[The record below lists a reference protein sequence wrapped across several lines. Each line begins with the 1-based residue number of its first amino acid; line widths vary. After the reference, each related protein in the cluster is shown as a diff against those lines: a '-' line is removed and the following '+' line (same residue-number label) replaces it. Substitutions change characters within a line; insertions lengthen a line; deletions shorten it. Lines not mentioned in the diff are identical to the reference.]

1 MENVQ
6 ILARAVDGAI
16 ASSLAYPLPRFVH
29 RLMDNT
35 HLSAAADD
43 IGEGRGEKDLD
54 TKGEEENMDA
64 FVTSKPRLRETLP

>member
-1 MENVQ
+1 
-6 ILARAVDGAI
+6 
-16 ASSLAYPLPRFVH
+16 
-29 RLMDNT
+29 MDNT
-35 HLSAAADD
+35 HLSAGADD